1 MIYLKLATSLLAAVA
16 LLAGGA
22 LLVAIRAAERE
33 AAAEHTFPPLGV
45 PLRVEG
51 LKIHAYLAGSGPDL
65 VLIHGAG
72 GNLREF
78 TFDLAAMLAKH
89 YRVIAFDRPGLG
101 YSDSPGEPANDPR
114 EQARLLQAAAAQLNV
129 HNPIVLG
136 HSYGGAVAMA
146 WALAAP
152 DSTRALVVV
161 SGATMPFP
169 GEVDLWYH
177 LTGGRFCA
185 IINPLLAAFAPQGRI
200 DASVTGIFA
209 PEAVPSGYAA
219 YIGPG
224 LTLRRASLRSNGRQV
239 LALKAFLPEMAAGYP
254 TLTLPV
260 EIVHGT
266 ADTTV
271 RVEIHAKP
279 LQNALPNAKLTL
291 IDGAGHMPHH
301 THPDQI
307 IAAIDRAASR

>member
-1 MIYLKLATSLLAAVA
+1 LATSLLAATA
-16 LLAGGA
+16 LIAWGA
-22 LLVAIRAAERE
+22 LWVANRAARRE
-33 AAAEHTFPPLGV
+33 AAAEIAFPPLGEYV
-45 PLRVEG
+45 PVEG
-51 LKIHAYLAGSGPDL
+51 LQIHAFVAGSGPDL

-78 TFDLAAMLAKH
+78 TFDLTKTLAKH
-89 YRVIAFDRPGLG
+89 FRVIAFDRPGLG
-101 YSDSPGEPANDPR
+101 YSDSPGDGANDPR
-114 EQARLLQAAAAQLNV
+114 EQARIVQLAAAQLSV

-146 WALAAP
+146 WALDAP
-152 DSTRALVVV
+152 KATHSLVIV

-169 GEVDLWYH
+169 GDVDRWYH
-177 LTGGRFCA
+177 LTGGPFSR
-185 IINPLLAAFAPQGRI
+185 IINPLLAAFAPKARI
-200 DASVTGIFA
+200 EASVAGIFA
-209 PEAVPSGYAA
+209 PEAMPPGYAD

-224 LTLRRASLRSNGRQV
+224 LTLRRTSLRRNGRQV
-239 LALKAFLPEMAAGYP
+239 LALKTMLPEMAAGYP
-254 TLTLPV
+254 NLTLPV

-271 RVEIHAKP
+271 RVDVHAQP
-279 LQNALPNAKLTL
+279 LLNALPNARLTL

-307 IAAIDRAASR
+307 IAAIERAASR